1 MTPRSGKHERLK
13 VLDHGY
19 VQLVDLLGSDE
30 LIIES
35 ARMST
40 GKGFLGWGVAR
51 ICTHCDLRVPWFD
64 KLNDAQLHCDPR
76 RTDGTAGHVWKRHEG
91 DEHLLEFL
99 YKHRHM
105 TPFEVP
111 RLLIE
116 VKAPLFIFREWHRH
130 RIWVYN
136 ELSARYTQM
145 PNEHYVP
152 SEDRFIPKQHTDNKQ
167 AGGQQTREPQQ
178 SSTQRQQLVALEQLR
193 VYEQY
198 EEMLSDGVPREVARL
213 NTPVS
218 RYSVMRAGVSL
229 RGALDFL
236 VLRDHSAAQWEM
248 QQYGQAFDQIVKACF
263 PRTHALYE
271 EYTKH
276 AVTFSRAEMSAMR
289 HMLNPDMLSDTDAE
303 KSVWKKVFP

>member
-1 MTPRSGKHERLK
+1 MKSCDRLK

-40 GKGFLGWGVAR
+40 GKGFLGWG
-51 ICTHCDLRVPWFD
+51 
-64 KLNDAQLHCDPR
+64 PR
-76 RTDGTAGHVWKRHEG
+76 FRCSKCKSYDTEMALKNTLCSGFGTGSHDVVREEKG
-91 DEHLLEFL
+91 DEQLLEFL
-99 YKHRHM
+99 YKQRHM

-152 SEDRFIPKQHTDNKQ
+152 SDDRFIPKQHTDNKQ

-248 QQYGQAFDQIVKACF
+248 QQFAQAFDQIVKACF